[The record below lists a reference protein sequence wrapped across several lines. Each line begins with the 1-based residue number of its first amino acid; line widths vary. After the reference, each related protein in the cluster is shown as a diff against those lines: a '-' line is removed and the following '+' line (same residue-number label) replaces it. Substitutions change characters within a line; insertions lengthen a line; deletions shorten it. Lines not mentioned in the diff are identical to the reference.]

1 MSVEGGED
9 VRRFYD
15 DEIATLFGLNEAIL
29 LNDFAYWIRKNRE
42 NGAAF
47 HDGRYWTYSTANE
60 LCKRFPFWSERTI
73 RRAIGR
79 LVAGGYIDKG
89 HFSPG
94 GSDRTTWYTITEKAE
109 ELLKKTIQS
118 PCDYSYGQND
128 HMHSVKM
135 TKSTGQ
141 NDQMETVKMTKSTN
155 NKKREEKRENKK
167 NTRAKLAPPFENPSP
182 EILESWEGFVE
193 MRKARRNALT
203 ERAAKLI
210 ANKLERLAPGND
222 AMKAAILDQ
231 SVERGWQGVFPLKN
245 DTQRRTTR
253 SGGQQSAEEM
263 YEEAMDIMKKG
274 GLL

>member
-79 LVAGGYIDKG
+79 LVAGGCIDKG

-245 DTQRRTTR
+245 DTQRRTAR
-253 SGGQQSAEEM
+253 SGGQQSAEEL